1 MLIKEAKRLA
11 CEWTAQYARDHEIL
25 GAYFNGSVIEMED
38 HATLPASSDVDINLV
53 VDGREPAEKPG
64 KLLYQN
70 VLLEASFIQKD
81 SLFPAEKLLGTY
93 EIVGAFRKDNI
104 ILDESGQLQAL
115 LETVSSEFTEPCW
128 VRARMKAVAEKIE
141 RVSGGFDM
149 RGPLLQNLNPWLFSA
164 GICTHLLMV
173 GALVNPTV
181 RLRYLKLRP
190 VLLDNGCGDL
200 YEKLLELLGCR
211 NFTAQQTAEHLKELA
226 VTFDRTCPHAPGTSF
241 PFSNDIGPHARAVV
255 IDGSE
260 ELIRQGNHRE
270 AVFWMAATF
279 VRCHLILQQ
288 TDEEAHQDRLPA
300 MLRMF
305 GDMGADSNDRLAG
318 KIEQMRQ
325 MLPELQAAAETLYQ
339 KQCLGTAQ

>member
-11 CEWTAQYARDHEIL
+11 REWTVQYAKDHKIL

-38 HATLPASSDVDINLV
+38 HAMLPASSDVDINLV
-53 VDGREPAEKPG
+53 IEGKEPAEKPG

-70 VLLEASFIQKD
+70 ALLEASFIQKD

-104 ILDESGQLQAL
+104 ILDESGQLRAL
-115 LETVSSEFTEPCW
+115 LETVSGEFAEPRW
-128 VRARMKAVAEKIE
+128 VRARMKAVTDKIE
-141 RVSGGFDM
+141 RMSGGFDTQ
-149 RGPLLQNLNPWLFSA
+149 RPLLQNLNPWLFSA

-173 GALVNPTV
+173 GGLVNPTV

-190 VLLDNGCGDL
+190 ALLENGFGDL
-200 YEKLLELLGCR
+200 YEKLLGLLGCGD
-211 NFTAQQTAEHLKELA
+211 FTAQQTAEHLRELA
-226 VTFDRTCPHAPGTSF
+226 ATFDQTCPYAPKTNF

-260 ELIRQGNHRE
+260 ELIRQGDHRE

-288 TDEEAHQDRLPA
+288 TDEQAHQDRLPA

-305 GDMGADSNDRLAG
+305 RDMGADSNVRLAG
-318 KIEQMRQ
+318 KIEQMHQ
-325 MLPELQAAAETLYQ
+325 MLPELQAAAEALYQ
-339 KQCLGTAQ
+339 KQRPETAE